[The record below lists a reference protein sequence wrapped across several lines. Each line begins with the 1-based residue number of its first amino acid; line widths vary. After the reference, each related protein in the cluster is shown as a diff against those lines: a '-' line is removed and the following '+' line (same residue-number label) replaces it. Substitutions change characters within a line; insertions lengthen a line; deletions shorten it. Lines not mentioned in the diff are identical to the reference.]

1 MLGANVPP
9 LFAVLFKVGKKAI
22 LSKKSGNVEH
32 LSVFSR
38 GLLVSFVTEVTP
50 KPTFVKPALNSCIL
64 LVRGISL
71 EVTETMHF
79 SFIQKMLNLSWN
91 KNNSDT
97 TTTLGNNQL
106 SAMLHLLS
114 LKNRLHTQFLS
125 EQAVPQQVDTVS
137 TCNTGRCKKLAL
149 HFFAYLVS

>member
-38 GLLVSFVTEVTP
+38 GLLLVSFVTEVTP

-71 EVTETMHF
+71 KVTEMMHF
-79 SFIQKMLNLSWN
+79 SFIQKMLNLS
-91 KNNSDT
+91 
-97 TTTLGNNQL
+97 
-106 SAMLHLLS
+106 
-114 LKNRLHTQFLS
+114 
-125 EQAVPQQVDTVS
+125 
-137 TCNTGRCKKLAL
+137 
-149 HFFAYLVS
+149 